1 MSLFSSLFNVEDR
14 SCFQGGTKFLNNIT
28 SNHMVFVLYITIQNN
43 TSTIMAKLNLKRAR
57 DPIAMSTVKTKPKE
71 STSDVTNLS
80 HGNNDV
86 LDILQIG
93 IHSK

>member
-1 MSLFSSLFNVEDR
+1 ML
-14 SCFQGGTKFLNNIT
+14 GGTGKSFTKNYN
-28 SNHMVFVLYITIQNN
+28 TISAKKPHSFGKRALIYFKISKTGQPSKN
-43 TSTIMAKLNLKRAR
+43 TSKEQR

-80 HGNNDV
+80 RGNNDV